1 MFGLSKP
8 IINSGVKNL
17 FANNDT
23 KQEDNKDN
31 LLVKISKMFLLFV
44 EERMKNNPQDNK
56 AINMNDVINSQNNK
70 FEKNKLFIGKT

>member
-1 MFGLSKP
+1 
-8 IINSGVKNL
+8 
-17 FANNDT
+17 
-23 KQEDNKDN
+23 
-31 LLVKISKMFLLFV
+31 MFLLFV